1 MKKTIYAVMLLLGLS
16 MMASCGEN
24 KSYKETETSSN
35 DLLNERAKSS
45 SHNMDRAFSK
55 EIDKNGYVYFSTQYE
70 YDKKL
75 QYYMVFYPF
84 VYSKD
89 GLDGIMYLVY
99 YGDNWNNSIKLSQV
113 TYYADYKV
121 VGDYLRLTNI
131 VQRGKNTTCPNPII
145 YKIDKSDGKLRL
157 NGRFIRQTSKSVN
170 IEETGPLPK
179 TIIDLIGADDLNLH
193 TY

>member
-1 MKKTIYAVMLLLGLS
+1 MKKTFYAVMLLLGMS

-24 KSYKETETSSN
+24 KSYEETGTPSN
-35 DLLNERAKSS
+35 DLLNERARSS

-55 EIDKNGYVYFSTQYE
+55 KKKKNGYVYFSTQYE